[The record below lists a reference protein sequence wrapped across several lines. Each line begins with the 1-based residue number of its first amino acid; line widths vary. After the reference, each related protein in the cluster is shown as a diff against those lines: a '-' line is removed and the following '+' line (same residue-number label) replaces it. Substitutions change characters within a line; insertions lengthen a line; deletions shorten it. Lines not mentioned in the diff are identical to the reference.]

1 MANEQIAH
9 LFNEARAAEYS
20 ELDRGCRK
28 TLATHRKG
36 KDAELPVELEKHQ
49 RRFNEIRGIDYFN
62 SPAAPHPQML
72 PQRGEKPP
80 APKENRAPPPEPYH
94 VKVRGQTALTRPPTR
109 PLPAAS

>member
-36 KDAELPVELEKHQ
+36 NDAELPVELEKHQ
-49 RRFNEIRGIDYFN
+49 RRVNKDRGNDYFN
-62 SPAAPHPQML
+62 LPSAHAAHML
-72 PQRGEKPP
+72 LRRDEKLI
-80 APKENRAPPPEPYH
+80 APRQNRAPAPPHHYAER
-94 VKVRGQTALTRPPTR
+94 VGK
-109 PLPAAS
+109 